1 MGWWSLDLAD
11 IEGGEVDSVW
21 RAAWNVAY
29 AESPLAY
36 RCAVF
41 RRSHPGDGVTIYF
54 SPRAR
59 ELAEAFGAEPCER
72 PSPADLQLVTGDER
86 AWEVYF
92 PGWRGADS
100 GAGSLATTRFGA
112 SSPGELFEPTDP
124 SPLS

>member
-1 MGWWSLDLAD
+1 MDWWSLDLFD
-11 IEGGEVDSVW
+11 SVGDEVDSMW

-29 AESPLAY
+29 ADAPLAY

-41 RRSHPGDGVTIYF
+41 RRSRPGDGATIYF

-59 ELAEAFGAEPCER
+59 ELAEAFGAEPCAR
-72 PSPADLQLVTGDER
+72 PAPAELQLITGDDR

-100 GAGSLATTRFGA
+100 GAGALAM
-112 SSPGELFEPTDP
+112 SSPGAVGGELFEPTNP
-124 SPLS
+124 SPLG